1 MVEGAVHQAVHRP
14 QRDER
19 PCQRE
24 RHRIRDAELRRQQAP
39 KAAAKR
45 APAKATKAAKA
56 AKKAKAAPRKAAK
69 RAKPAA

>member
-1 MVEGAVHQAVHRP
+1 MQKALTKLGVPG
-14 QRDER
+14 RDDLADLAR
-19 PCQRE
+19 RV
-24 RHRIRDAELRRQQAP
+24 DGLTAELRRQQAP

-45 APAKATKAAKA
+45 TPAKATKAAKA